1 MKTVRLSIIVLVITF
16 SDVFSIKRL
25 KISKSQSTDSLKWY
39 QARRKTASLS
49 PKANIILMMT
59 DDQDKDLG
67 SLQFMPKLA
76 KYLGEEGAS
85 FQHGYASTPMCCPSR
100 SSMLTGIPVKYL
112 HGFCLL
118 IICRFVRA

>member
-1 MKTVRLSIIVLVITF
+1 MKIISLSIIVLF
-16 SDVFSIKRL
+16 LNCSDVFSKKRQ
-25 KISKSQSTDSLKWY
+25 KHSKSQSTDSLKWY
-39 QARRKTASLS
+39 QARRKSASLS

-100 SSMLTGIPVKYL
+100 SSMLTGIPVKYYP
-112 HGFCLL
+112 
-118 IICRFVRA
+118 RFLSFINM